1 MSDNKVKHIFSYV
14 LFAAVLFLALS
25 NSIHNTEYVSNI
37 AKAAIVPL
45 FLIGIIDFF
54 GKVRDKAKQ
63 IVTSQIDRNHADYC
77 EAKTRCEDME
87 VIGGLEETEKYQNW
101 QNAMEQ
107 KLSVRTFNDLVYIE
121 IDKTYQSSMKK
132 EEKLKRQYYH
142 LKLNKKQK
150 RILND
155 YIDCIQINRN
165 RYADISYIAGMR
177 DAIDALCN
185 LGLIIDF
192 DEGHVIY

>member
-1 MSDNKVKHIFSYV
+1 MHKFRQFNQILNEAMQNSRNKI
-14 LFAAVLFLALS
+14 
-25 NSIHNTEYVSNI
+25 
-37 AKAAIVPL
+37 
-45 FLIGIIDFF
+45 
-54 GKVRDKAKQ
+54 
-63 IVTSQIDRNHADYC
+63 
-77 EAKTRCEDME
+77 
-87 VIGGLEETEKYQNW
+87 
-101 QNAMEQ
+101 
-107 KLSVRTFNDLVYIE
+107 IE

-192 DEGHVIY
+192 DEQQYK